1 MMVSPKSQMN
11 STMGSL
17 PTMAYKD
24 FKSDALS
31 RQMAAMERRMRA
43 ATEAPKR
50 KAFLDGLLNQD
61 LQQISQWHGSRPHH
75 EQKRF
80 VRAVDSLYK
89 GYSKVEGTL
98 PAVQAKADKEAKAAY
113 EKQAAMIAE

>member
-31 RQMAAMERRMRA
+31 RQMAAREKRMRA

-50 KAFLDGLLNQD
+50 KAFLDGLLNAD
-61 LQQISQWHGSRPHH
+61 LQKISTWHGSRPHH

-89 GYSKVEGTL
+89 GFGKIDGAL
-98 PAVQAKADKEAKAAY
+98 PALQAKAD
-113 EKQAAMIAE
+113 